1 MAFFYQP
8 VIFGPGWLSRPRS
21 PEEEDDEC
29 FVALLAMA
37 CAGTPGLLAL
47 SGAIVGFL
55 CVAAAKALH
64 RQYQIYTRKGY
75 YGCERRREEAHRRFE
90 EGMASLSENPES
102 WQARY
107 RQIFADYIA
116 ELERIDKDFERQTGR
131 SPYGMAQENG
141 RRPDRRSDAGW
152 REGRNRGN
160 DADRRRDRSWSEG
173 GGSGWSPW
181 ASPKAVRGRRR
192 RRAKRLA
199 LWREWAQKC
208 AEAMRLGKT
217 PPPSPAERRTGG
229 GAPIRRLCERSS
241 SPPPAPEAILAQY
254 DRAKGRGSV
263 EEKLRLGS
271 MMLDI
276 EAAVDSSLVRDPS
289 GEIVGRNAGVR
300 GWIAENCPA
309 LLSHYAS
316 LMGYRRLADEF
327 RKVHG
332 LRDPHPAARLLEP
345 EFPAERF
352 APALREPM
360 RSRHA
365 AARRLLA
372 SPAAKSAKGFAE
384 ALARTRRAGIVPRR
398 RTG

>member
-8 VIFGPGWLSRPRS
+8 VIFGPGWPSPRS
-21 PEEEDDEC
+21 PQEEDDDR

-37 CAGTPGLLAL
+37 CAGAPGLLAL

-55 CVAAAKALH
+55 CVTAAKEFH
-64 RQYQIYTRKGY
+64 RQYQIYARKGY
-75 YGCERRREEAHRRFE
+75 YGHERRREEARRRFE
-90 EGMASLSENPES
+90 AELAAWKDSPDRDFRR
-102 WQARY
+102 QQ
-107 RQIFADYIA
+107 QIFSAYYD
-116 ELERIDKDFERQTGR
+116 ELRRIDRDFERETGLTPWEAIR
-131 SPYGMAQENG
+131 VRGPV
-141 RRPDRRSDAGW
+141 RRRKRSDSW
-152 REGRNRGN
+152 CNDSRHGRG
-160 DADRRRDRSWSEG
+160 
-173 GGSGWSPW
+173 GWSPW
-181 ASPKAVRGRRR
+181 ASPKAVQGRRR
-192 RRAKRLA
+192 RRAKRLE
-199 LWREWAQKC
+199 LWREWARKC

-217 PPPSPAERRTGG
+217 PPPSPAERSVGG

-241 SPPPAPEAILAQY
+241 NPPPAPEALLAQY
-254 DRAKGRGSV
+254 DKAKGRGSV

-289 GEIVGRNAGVR
+289 GEIVGRNAGIR
-300 GWIAENCPA
+300 GWIAENCPE

-332 LRDPHPAARLLEP
+332 LRDPHPATRFLEP

-352 APALREPM
+352 APAVREPM

-372 SPAAKSAKGFAE
+372 SPAAKTAKGFAE
-384 ALARTRRAGIVPRR
+384 MLARTRRTGVVPRR